1 MRHSRLIA
9 LSFLSQNRGLPLLSK
24 LQQAPQ
30 RFLAQPT
37 AGGKPEGNRCLQ
49 VNGVRIS
56 LREATNDINTLTP
69 LVVET
74 TTLTKKFCRLNWRDA
89 T

>member
-9 LSFLSQNRGLPLLSK
+9 LSFLGQNRGLPLLPK
-24 LQQAPQ
+24 LQQEPQ

-37 AGGKPEGNRCLQ
+37 AGGKPKGYRCLQ

-74 TTLTKKFCRLNWRDA
+74 TTLTKKLCRLNWRDA